1 MRPPIPPFYCDN
13 ALPEEER
20 RTMRRLIAILLV
32 FNIAAVA
39 HGADR
44 NWTSQEY
51 QADYAELC
59 SQIGSTYAYFD
70 TKPLQWNQVCEL
82 YRPDLG
88 QVHNRDQF
96 VTLLEQ
102 VIDELYDPHSQLNT
116 NTSKSFRLVP
126 SGTDLWAEWH
136 DGQAVITQVREN
148 SDAARAGVR
157 PGMSVLTLNGQPI
170 AALVEARL
178 GRSYPHTTAAARD
191 WALRSVLAG
200 LHDIPR
206 VLRMQV
212 GGAVS
217 KKNTREFS
225 LPAKDQSFRGEQ
237 PISHSEIR
245 PGIGYILLNDSV
257 GNDATVPAFDAA
269 LEALSK
275 TRGLI
280 IDLRD
285 TASGGNSS
293 VARGILGRFVREDLP
308 YQKHI
313 LPAEEKETGVRRS
326 WLELVS
332 PRGERYAGA
341 VVVLVNRWTG
351 SMGEGLA
358 IGFDATG
365 AGKVVGTEMAR
376 LVGATYTITLPN
388 TGIHANVP
396 AERLQHVNG
405 QPREQFRPAAYVDV
419 EKSGAGDD
427 PFIARA
433 LEELGAR

>member
-1 MRPPIPPFYCDN
+1 MRS
-13 ALPEEER
+13 
-20 RTMRRLIAILLV
+20 LIAITLLAT
-32 FNIAAVA
+32 FTSLAN
-39 HGADR
+39 GADR
-44 NWTSQEY
+44 NWSAQEY
-51 QADYAELC
+51 QADYDELC

-70 TKPLQWNQVCEL
+70 TKPLKWSQVCEL
-82 YRPDLG
+82 YRADLG
-88 QVHNRDQF
+88 QVRSRDQF
-96 VTLLEQ
+96 VTLLEH

-116 NTSKSFRLVP
+116 NTSKSYRLVP
-126 SGTDLWAEWH
+126 SGTDLWAEWRA
-136 DGQAVITQVREN
+136 DRAVITQVREN

-157 PGMSVLTLNGQPI
+157 AGMSVLTLNGQPI
-170 AALVEARL
+170 AALVESRL

-206 VLRMQV
+206 VLKLQV
-212 GGAVS
+212 GARS
-217 KKNTREFS
+217 REFS
-225 LPAKDQSFRGEQ
+225 LPAPDQSFRGAE

-245 PGIGYILLNDSV
+245 PGIGYILLTDSL
-257 GNDATVPAFDAA
+257 GNDATVAAFDAA
-269 LEALSK
+269 LAALRS

-293 VARGILGRFVREDLP
+293 VARGILGRFVRADLP

-332 PRGERYAGA
+332 PRGERYGNP
-341 VVVLVNRWTG
+341 VIVLVNRWTG

-376 LVGATYTITLPN
+376 LVGATYTIALPN

-405 QPREQFRPAAYVDV
+405 LPREQFRPAVYVEV
-419 EKSGAGDD
+419 ENSAAGDD
-427 PFIARA
+427 PFVMRA
-433 LEELGAR
+433 LEQLGVR

>member
-1 MRPPIPPFYCDN
+1 MRS
-13 ALPEEER
+13 
-20 RTMRRLIAILLV
+20 LIAISLLATTTMA
-32 FNIAAVA
+32 NA
-39 HGADR
+39 ADR
-44 NWTSQEY
+44 TWSPQEY
-51 QADYAELC
+51 QADFAELC

-70 TKPLQWNQVCEL
+70 TKPMQWSQVCGL
-82 YRPDLG
+82 YRAELA
-88 QVHNRDQF
+88 QVHSRDQF

-102 VIDELYDPHSQLNT
+102 VVDELYDPHSQLNT
-116 NTSKSFRLVP
+116 NTSKSWRLVP
-126 SGTDLWAEWH
+126 SGTDLWAEWR

-148 SDAARAGVR
+148 SDAARSGVR
-157 PGMSVLTLNGQPI
+157 AGMSVLTLNGQPI

-206 VLRMQV
+206 VLRLQV
-212 GGAVS
+212 GPASS
-217 KKNTREFS
+217 KKTTREFS
-225 LPAKDQSFRGEQ
+225 LPAKDQSFRGDN

-245 PGIGYILLNDSV
+245 PGIGYILLNDSL

-269 LEALSK
+269 LDALK
-275 TRGLI
+275 TARGLI
-280 IDLRD
+280 VDLRD

-293 VARGILGRFVREDLP
+293 VARGILGRFVRAELP

-313 LPAEEKETGVRRS
+313 LPAEETETGVRRS

-332 PRGERYAGA
+332 PRGERYAGP

-376 LVGATYTITLPN
+376 LVGATYTIPLPN
-388 TGIHANVP
+388 TGIRANVP

-405 QPREQFRPAAYVDV
+405 LPREQFRPVIYVDV
-419 EKSGAGDD
+419 ENSAAGDD
-427 PFIARA
+427 PFVLRA

>member
-1 MRPPIPPFYCDN
+1 
-13 ALPEEER
+13 
-20 RTMRRLIAILLV
+20 MRRFTTLVVPALLATLAAIA
-32 FNIAAVA
+32 N
-39 HGADR
+39 GAER
-44 NWTSQEY
+44 GTSTQDY
-51 QADYAELC
+51 QADFAELC

-70 TKPLQWNQVCEL
+70 SKPLQWSQVCEL
-82 YRPDLG
+82 YRADLAKVG
-88 QVHNRDQF
+88 NRDQF

-116 NTSKSFRLVP
+116 NTAQSYRLVP

-136 DGQAVITQVREN
+136 DGRAVITQVREN

-157 PGMSVLTLNGQPI
+157 PGMGVVTFNGKPI
-170 AALVEARL
+170 AALVDARM
-178 GRSYPHTTAAARD
+178 GRVYPHSTAAARD

-200 LHDIPR
+200 VHETPR
-206 VLRMQV
+206 VLGLQV
-212 GGAVS
+212 GGKPRAI
-217 KKNTREFS
+217 S
-225 LPAKDQSFRGEQ
+225 LPAPDQHFRGEQ
-237 PISHSEIR
+237 PVTSSEIR
-245 PGIGYILLNDSV
+245 PGIGYIRLNDSL

-269 LEALSK
+269 LDALRS
-275 TRGLI
+275 TRGLVV
-280 IDLRD
+280 DLRN

-293 VARGILGRFVREDLP
+293 VARGILGRFVRTDLP

-332 PRGERYAGA
+332 PRGERYANP

-376 LVGATYTITLPN
+376 LVGATYTIPLPA
-388 TGIHANVP
+388 TGIRANVP

-405 QPREQFRPAAYVDV
+405 QPREQFRPAAYVEV
-419 EKSGAGDD
+419 EKAAAGDD
-427 PFIARA
+427 PFMLRA

>member
-1 MRPPIPPFYCDN
+1 MRGWISI
-13 ALPEEER
+13 
-20 RTMRRLIAILLV
+20 TLLATL
-32 FNIAAVA
+32 AATA
-39 HGADR
+39 QGADR
-44 NWTSQEY
+44 AWSAQEY
-51 QADYAELC
+51 QADFDELC

-70 TKPLQWNQVCEL
+70 TKPMQWSQVCGL
-82 YRPDLG
+82 YRADLG
-88 QVHNRDQF
+88 QVRSRDQF

-102 VIDELYDPHSQLNT
+102 VVDELYDPHSQLNT
-116 NTSKSFRLVP
+116 NTSKSYRLVP
-126 SGTDLWAEWH
+126 SGTDLWAEWR
-136 DGQAVITQVREN
+136 DGAAVITQVREN
-148 SDAARAGVR
+148 SDAARAGLR
-157 PGMSVLTLNGQPI
+157 AGMSVLTLNGQPI
-170 AALVEARL
+170 ATLVETRL

-200 LHDIPR
+200 LHQVPR
-206 VLRMQV
+206 VLGLQV
-212 GGAVS
+212 SG
-217 KKNTREFS
+217 KKREIS
-225 LPAKDQSFRGEQ
+225 LPAADQHFRGDN

-245 PGIGYILLNDSV
+245 PGIGYILLNDSL

-269 LEALSK
+269 LTALRS
-275 TRGLI
+275 THGLI
-280 IDLRD
+280 VDLRN

-293 VARGILGRFVREDLP
+293 VARGILGRFVRAELP

-313 LPAEEKETGVRRS
+313 LPSEENETGVRRS
-326 WLELVS
+326 WLELVT
-332 PRGERYAGA
+332 PRGERYAGP

-358 IGFDATG
+358 LGFDATG

-376 LVGATYTITLPN
+376 LVGATYTIPLPN

-405 QPREQFRPAAYVDV
+405 QPRELFRPAAYVEV
-419 EKSGAGDD
+419 EKSAAGDD

>member
-1 MRPPIPPFYCDN
+1 
-13 ALPEEER
+13 
-20 RTMRRLIAILLV
+20 MRRFITLLV
-32 FNIAAVA
+32 PALLATLPVSAN
-39 HGADR
+39 GAERGASAQD
-44 NWTSQEY
+44 Y
-51 QADYAELC
+51 QADFAELC

-70 TKPLQWNQVCEL
+70 SKPLQWSQVCEL
-82 YRPDLG
+82 YRADLAKVG
-88 QVHNRDQF
+88 NRDQF

-116 NTSKSFRLVP
+116 NTAQSYRLVP

-136 DGQAVITQVREN
+136 DGRAVITQVREN

-157 PGMSVLTLNGQPI
+157 PGMGVVTFNGKPI
-170 AALVEARL
+170 AALVDARM
-178 GRSYPHTTAAARD
+178 GRVYPHSTAAARD

-200 LHDIPR
+200 VHETPR
-206 VLRMQV
+206 VLGLQV
-212 GGAVS
+212 GGKPRAI
-217 KKNTREFS
+217 S
-225 LPAKDQSFRGEQ
+225 LPAPDQHFRGEQ
-237 PISHSEIR
+237 PVTSSEIR
-245 PGIGYILLNDSV
+245 PGIGYIRLNDSL

-269 LEALSK
+269 LDALRS
-275 TRGLI
+275 TRGLVV
-280 IDLRD
+280 DLRN

-293 VARGILGRFVREDLP
+293 VARGILGRFVRTDLP

-332 PRGERYAGA
+332 PRGERYANP

-376 LVGATYTITLPN
+376 LVGATYTIPLPA
-388 TGIHANVP
+388 TGIRANVP

-405 QPREQFRPAAYVDV
+405 QPREQFRPAAYVEV
-419 EKSGAGDD
+419 EKAAAGDD
-427 PFIARA
+427 PFMLRA

>member
-1 MRPPIPPFYCDN
+1 MHSLARTP
-13 ALPEEER
+13 
-20 RTMRRLIAILLV
+20 TMRKLMAMSLL
-32 FNIAAVA
+32 FGLPAAA
-39 HGADR
+39 QD
-44 NWTSQEY
+44 Y
-51 QADYAELC
+51 QADFTTLC
-59 SQIGSTYAYFD
+59 SEIGSTYAYFD
-70 TKPLQWNQVCEL
+70 TRPLQWGEVCEL
-82 YRPDLG
+82 YRADLG
-88 QVHNRDQF
+88 QVRNREQF

-116 NTSKSFRLVP
+116 NTPRSYRLVP
-126 SGTDLWAEWH
+126 SGTDLWAEWRE
-136 DGQAVITQVREN
+136 GQALITQVREN

-157 PGMSVLTLNGQPI
+157 PGMSVLTLNGKPV

-178 GRSYPHTTAAARD
+178 GRSYPHSTAAARD

-200 LHDIPR
+200 PHEVAR
-206 VLRMQV
+206 VLRLKM
-212 GGAVS
+212 GGR
-217 KKNTREFS
+217 TREVS
-225 LPAKDQSFRGEQ
+225 LPAPDQGFRGAE
-237 PISHSEIR
+237 PITHSEIR
-245 PGIGYILLNDSV
+245 PGTGYILLNDSL

-269 LEALSK
+269 LDSLRA

-280 IDLRD
+280 IDLRN

-293 VARGILGRFVREDLP
+293 VARGILGRFVGKEVP

-313 LPAEEKETGVRRS
+313 LPAEEKETGIRRS

-332 PRGERYAGA
+332 PRGTRYAGA

-365 AGKVVGTEMAR
+365 AAKVVGTEMAR
-376 LVGATYTITLPN
+376 LVGATYTISLPS
-388 TGIHANVP
+388 TGIRANVP

-405 QPREQFRPAAYVDV
+405 LPREDFRPGVYVDV
-419 EKSGAGDD
+419 ETAAAGED

-433 LEELGAR
+433 LAELAAR